1 MADEAF
7 DAFSQKRDTGTKARV
22 KDTKVVETSTDP
34 NRYRLPP
41 NRRVRVVAD
50 QLDMTIDPEKEGL
63 HRLAGALNKVK
74 PDLYQTFTAQAIDEN
89 IEQVDLGKQAALTQT
104 PGELNRLKDKIDN
117 KWFQFGASAESAFQ
131 TGEDLSVKLALDME
145 NRRRDVSYNEAYTAW
160 WQENQ
165 PTDIDPQFMATFNN
179 SFMPVA
185 DKVKNQDI
193 KREYELN
200 RANAMAKST
209 RNVVDT
215 IIEARKNG
223 HHILAALDAL
233 KQNEQAMYHFDNSTW
248 NEVKFYAVTAAA
260 DELDD
265 PRLLDV
271 FTKSTFDQV
280 TGQEIPGMAYTTEY
294 QVKIRNYQDKL
305 IRQNDAR
312 DAQAKTEQARLETK
326 MRVTDT
332 DFQKDIKMH
341 VGDDGY
347 LRNLTV
353 DKATQVRARSYL
365 TSKVYTDA
373 VKRLQKEN
381 NLDGTAKYPAG
392 DEKKQMELREL
403 AKKEAIS
410 HATENSW
417 SNDVLVEERRKQ
429 NLVAKNNEV
438 ALNTLYDSEAG
449 KEDLIKYYRMTM
461 LSRAGDTV
469 PQELMYALP
478 FDASPELREVALKMG
493 ENEYMIK
500 SLNERITI
508 LRSENANRRQDRYG
522 EKLESLTQQLEEQEA
537 IRAGLT
543 SDGVEKPKDVEE
555 IKAKVQRD
563 KAAEFPELE
572 EMFYAENGGLST
584 ISKMNSQL
592 EKRYSAFKNNVTA
605 LKYLSSGKSVQVPA
619 QYDSW
624 DEVREATAKERE
636 FFAELSEK
644 RRFKRDGPLEE
655 TTKE

>member
-7 DAFSQKRDTGTKARV
+7 DAFSQRRDTGTKARV

-50 QLDMTIDPEKEGL
+50 QLDMTIDPEKSKLLSLAEGL
-63 HRLAGALNKVK
+63 DKVK
-74 PDLYQTFTAQAIDEN
+74 PKLLESFTRQAVDEN
-89 IEQVDLGKQAALTQT
+89 VEQVDLGKQAAMTQT
-104 PGELNRLKDKIDN
+104 PGELKKLQDKIDN
-117 KWFQFGASAESAFQ
+117 KWFQFGANAESAYQ
-131 TGEDLSVKLALDME
+131 AGEDLGVKLQLDME
-145 NRRRDVSYNEAYTAW
+145 HRRRDVSYNEAYEAW
-160 WQENQ
+160 WKENQ
-165 PTDIDPQFMATFNN
+165 PTNIDPQFLATFNN
-179 SFMPVA
+179 SFMPSA

-248 NEVKFYAVTAAA
+248 NEVKYYAVTAAA

-265 PRLLDV
+265 PKLLDV
-271 FTKSTFDQV
+271 FNQPTFDQV
-280 TGQEIPGMAYTTEY
+280 TGQEIPGMAYTEEY
-294 QVKIRNYQDKL
+294 SVKIRNYQDKL
-305 IRQNDAR
+305 VRQNDAR
-312 DAQAKTEQARLETK
+312 EAQAKTEQARLETK

-332 DFQKDIKMH
+332 KNQKDIKMH

-365 TSKVYTDA
+365 TSKVYDDA
-373 VKRLQKEN
+373 VKRLKKEN

-392 DEKKQMELREL
+392 NEAKQEELREI
-403 AKKEAIS
+403 AKNEAIQ
-410 HATENSW
+410 HAIENSW
-417 SNDVLVEERRKQ
+417 SNDVLVEEARKQ

-449 KEDLIKYYRMTM
+449 KDNLIKYYRMNM
-461 LSRAGDTV
+461 LSRAGQ
-469 PQELMYALP
+469 PIPPELMYALP
-478 FDASPELREVALKMG
+478 FDASPELREVAMKMG
-493 ENEYMIK
+493 ENEYQIK

-508 LRSENANRRQDRYG
+508 LKSENANRRQDRYG
-522 EKLESLTQQLEEQEA
+522 EKLESLKAQLEEQEA
-537 IRAGLT
+537 IRDGLT
-543 SDGVEKPKDVEE
+543 TSSVQQPKDVEE
-555 IKAKVQRD
+555 IKKQIERD
-563 KAAEFPELE
+563 SEAEFPELE
-572 EMFYAENGGLST
+572 EMFYAEDGGLST

-592 EKRYSAFKNNVTA
+592 EKRYVAFKNNVTA
-605 LKYLSSGKSVQVPA
+605 LKNLASGKNANLPA

-624 DEVREATAKERE
+624 DEVREAAAKERE